1 MEESYA
7 VLGGLG
13 YVQLD
18 TLLSNLAYRAR
29 APELTLP
36 LPPLARLP
44 LAFDDAAAR
53 AHR

>member
-36 LPPLARLP
+36 LPPLALLLSRSTSRWTSVL
-44 LAFDDAAAR
+44 
-53 AHR
+53 